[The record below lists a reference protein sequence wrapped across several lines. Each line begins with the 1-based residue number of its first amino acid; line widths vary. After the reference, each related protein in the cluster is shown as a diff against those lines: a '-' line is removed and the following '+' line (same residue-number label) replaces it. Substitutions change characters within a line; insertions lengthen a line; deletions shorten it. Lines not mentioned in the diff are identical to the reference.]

1 AGTWQVLQSLLVS
14 TVLMI
19 LFSAGLLLYSNTLV
33 KNVEKLETS
42 GLLGAALEMQSVR
55 LIVRP
60 LLERQQRYAM
70 ATGDDQL
77 ASNALLMRLVLGSG
91 PLTEQELQLLENA
104 VKNCGPA
111 DLEHLIALVR
121 PAGGDLVARLAAV
134 FDSDAN

>member
-1 AGTWQVLQSLLVS
+1 
-14 TVLMI
+14 M
-19 LFSAGLLLYSNTLV
+19 

-42 GLLGAALEMQSVR
+42 GLLVAAQEMQSVR

-60 LLERQQRYAM
+60 LLERQQREAM

-91 PLTEQELQLLENA
+91 PLTEQELQLLGNA

-111 DLEHLIALVR
+111 DLEHLIAL
-121 PAGGDLVARLAAV
+121 L
-134 FDSDAN
+134 